1 MSAVRLMG
9 SIFQVDVPS
18 TAVVR
23 ISTTTGFFPL
33 VLVGLVDTDYIVVPF
48 VRFRRNMSDAQ
59 ISNSSELQECLEDNT
74 IFFSAADQLP
84 VMTYHRCTLF
94 QATMRFGSAHSK

>member
-33 VLVGLVDTDYIVVPF
+33 VLVGLVDTDYIVVPV

-84 VMTYHRCTLF
+84 NNDIPSLYFIPSYDAFRLRT
-94 QATMRFGSAHSK
+94 